1 MKRVFTLTP
10 AEMLSLWR
18 SRRLYEPLAAGG
30 AVVSR
35 TDFPAP
41 ERRLMSLIRS
51 AYAGAVEEA
60 KPADLPLTEI
70 APQLSIEVNAVGM
83 GTVSLPEGVIR
94 VESVICDAWLAPAR
108 IVDPTD
114 TVTVARQANP
124 YCRGG
129 KAEPVA
135 IVLPDRML
143 LYSFGAGDEP
153 AVTSC
158 MAVRLP
164 GPDDD
169 FLFTSTLLSKTLSYD
184 LS

>member
-30 AVVSR
+30 SVVNRSDSPAV
-35 TDFPAP
+35 

-51 AYAGAVEEA
+51 AYARAVEEA
-60 KPADLPLTEI
+60 KPADLPLAEI
-70 APQLSIEVNAVGM
+70 APQLSIEVDAGGVGRAL
-83 GTVSLPEGVIR
+83 LPEGVIR
-94 VESVICDAWLAPAR
+94 VESLICDAWLAPAR

-114 TVTVARQANP
+114 TATVARQSNP

-129 KAEPVA
+129 RAEPVA

-143 LYSFGAGDEP
+143 LYSFRAGEKP

-158 MAVRLP
+158 KAAGMP

-169 FLFTSTLLSKTLSYD
+169 FIFTSTLLSKTLSYD
-184 LS
+184 IS

>member
-10 AEMLSLWR
+10 AQMLSLWR
-18 SRRLYEPLAAGG
+18 SRRLYEPLAGGG

-35 TDFPAP
+35 TDSPAV

-51 AYAGAVEEA
+51 AYVGAVEEA

-70 APQLSIEVNAVGM
+70 APQLSVEVNAVGM
-83 GTVSLPEGVIR
+83 GTVRLPDGVIR
-94 VESVICDAWLAPAR
+94 VVSVICDAWLAPAR

-114 TVTVARQANP
+114 TATVARQANP

-135 IVLPDRML
+135 IVLPDRLL
-143 LYSFGAGDEP
+143 LYSFGAGATP

-158 MAVRLP
+158 KAVCLP

-169 FLFTSTLLSKTLSYD
+169 FIFTSSLLSKTLSYD